1 MVLPFVREL
10 LADLEHSEAFERVR
24 RHLSGGT
31 GRRRV
36 SGLTFTARAL
46 YLPFFVRA
54 AQAPCVI
61 IVADN
66 KAAEALHAAILSA
79 CDLTGAIPAASVLRF
94 PAHDVL
100 PFENLRPHPEIQET
114 RAATLWKIATGTAR
128 LVIAPVEAAC
138 MRLFARD
145 HYAALALHLK
155 RGEEYLPEML
165 VEHLLSVGYT
175 RVDVVEMPGQVTLRG
190 GILDAYSPEMD
201 RPVRV
206 DFFGDEIESI
216 RRFDPDTQRSAST
229 LDEALLLPLTET
241 PVTEKI
247 LTAINARLT
256 RGGLVGA
263 QLEGGEE
270 PNELRT
276 HVATRTGDA
285 TIFPGWEFF
294 APVAGANLN
303 LLDLLGPA
311 TRVFLEEPAM
321 IKNQGERWWNKV
333 EQRHER
339 SGIGNLVRPEDIYV
353 SPWDLDDRLHKF
365 SGGELDQLG
374 AVDVLDADRSDLSE
388 VDFATRPTQRF
399 HGAIPALID
408 AINALMKQEAR

>member
-66 KAAEALHAAILSA
+66 KAAEALYAAILSA
-79 CDLTGAIPAASVLRF
+79 CELTGALAADSVLRL

-100 PFENLRPHPEIQET
+100 PFENLSPHPEIQET
-114 RAATLWKIATGTAR
+114 RAATLWKIATGAQTGAAR

-138 MRLFARD
+138 MRLFPRD

-155 RGEEYLPEML
+155 RGEEYLPDML

-190 GILDAYSPEMD
+190 GILDVYGPETD

-216 RRFDPDTQRSAST
+216 RKFDPESQRS
-229 LDEALLLPLTET
+229 
-241 PVTEKI
+241 
-247 LTAINARLT
+247 
-256 RGGLVGA
+256 
-263 QLEGGEE
+263 
-270 PNELRT
+270 
-276 HVATRTGDA
+276 
-285 TIFPGWEFF
+285 
-294 APVAGANLN
+294 
-303 LLDLLGPA
+303 
-311 TRVFLEEPAM
+311 
-321 IKNQGERWWNKV
+321 
-333 EQRHER
+333 
-339 SGIGNLVRPEDIYV
+339 
-353 SPWDLDDRLHKF
+353 
-365 SGGELDQLG
+365 
-374 AVDVLDADRSDLSE
+374 
-388 VDFATRPTQRF
+388 
-399 HGAIPALID
+399 
-408 AINALMKQEAR
+408 